1 MGLFDELNS
10 GKSTVMEGVDTE
22 GWDFVPL
29 KDFIGRK
36 VPTKGFFF
44 TKGKYGK
51 SVVVVGESVLINM
64 PNWSV
69 EKFETIQNNPQ
80 MLAGVL
86 SGKMALDNISEK
98 PTKKGNSTVS
108 FDIVEI

>member
-36 VPTKGFFF
+36 VPTQGFFF
-44 TKGKYGK
+44 TKGRYGK

-98 PTKKGNSTVS
+98 STKKGNSTVS